1 MCPPHH
7 SPAAKTAPS
16 LPSVFWVKQ
25 GTLNTI
31 WVQGKCF
38 IQPAAVLGKVLLPLQ
53 TRLVSASGH
62 KETLIWSP
70 EEAHKV
76 CSPREGTDTCSLES
90 AEQHRVSPGVTQGL
104 WGSLTGTEAGIT
116 ALPSLQ
122 VASEAVRNGECL
134 ACRAA
139 SDIGRMTR
147 SPRVLPEPTSHPGAP
162 DISACRPHHLPAT
175 CSPCSLWKQPHR
187 CHSN

>member
-1 MCPPHH
+1 MSVPSSPQPCCKNSSLTSRCVLGETRDFEHH
-7 SPAAKTAPS
+7 LGAGEMLHT
-16 LPSVFWVKQ
+16 
-25 GTLNTI
+25 
-31 WVQGKCF
+31 
-38 IQPAAVLGKVLLPLQ
+38 AVLGKVLLPLQ

-76 CSPREGTDTCSLES
+76 CSPREGPDTCSLES

-122 VASEAVRNGECL
+122 AASEAVRNGECL